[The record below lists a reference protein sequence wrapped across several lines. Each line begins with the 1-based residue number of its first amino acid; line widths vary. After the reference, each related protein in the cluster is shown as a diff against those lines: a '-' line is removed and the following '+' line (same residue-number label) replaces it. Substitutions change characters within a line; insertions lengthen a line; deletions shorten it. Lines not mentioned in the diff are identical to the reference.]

1 MSATAAE
8 QQFRH
13 LFGKLVDRSA
23 SNNEKESY
31 EVGCKSQK
39 TSLKSQVYTL
49 RLSQILFYIYNALK

>member
-1 MSATAAE
+1 MSAIAAE

-49 RLSQILFYIYNALK
+49 RL